1 MLQRTLA
8 NDAADCRLWA
18 DEFDG
23 RPERA
28 ILLRL
33 SSEFLILAAK
43 NGEQSIDQSD
53 VPYFAQRATQEIT
66 AAVKAK
72 HPKARL
78 AHLKMAQHYEAL
90 SQRIQSMS

>member
-1 MLQRTLA
+1 MYQRTLA
-8 NDAADCRLWA
+8 DDAADCRQWA

-23 RPERA
+23 QPERA

-43 NGEQSIDQSD
+43 NGEHSIDPGD

-90 SQRIQSMS
+90 SQSMQ